1 MREVHA
7 HSHAGAGAFCF
18 QPWTRNCH
26 RLHDSDSD
34 SDSVEREVPFPG
46 PRRIGASRHD
56 LFGEPVDGMPRLVV
70 MQRRLVLV
78 LLVLTTTACGSY
90 PAAPDDVSMQV
101 EGVRTDPDGRAL
113 VATYTGGACDGPARL
128 DLRESQDRVELS
140 VRLTDPPEPE
150 DGSVCVALAVGG
162 SVRADLSRPLGTR
175 AVVAEGI
182 TLRVFD
188 GADLIVPSPVPA
200 GFTLASEMGSQDRD
214 TWMQTFTN
222 TPAGELTGPC
232 DPRQRS
238 FSTQA
243 GSQVRA
249 DMTNAYIVEE
259 PAVSTR
265 SGPARQFRNEAA
277 PLRLL
282 TLTVDGRLVSVSY
295 SADCGGPRPPVDE
308 VMPFLDALQV
318 VAS

>member
-1 MREVHA
+1 MSRRRDLYRE
-7 HSHAGAGAFCF
+7 
-18 QPWTRNCH
+18 
-26 RLHDSDSD
+26 L
-34 SDSVEREVPFPG
+34 
-46 PRRIGASRHD
+46 
-56 LFGEPVDGMPRLVV
+56 VDGTLRLMV
-70 MQRRLVLV
+70 MRRRLALV
-78 LLVLTTTACGSY
+78 LLVLTTTACGSDLT
-90 PAAPDDVSMQV
+90 APQNVLLQV
-101 EGVRTDPDGRAL
+101 EGVRTDLDGRAL
-113 VATYTGGACDGPARL
+113 VATFTGGACDGPARL
-128 DLRESQDRVELS
+128 DLREWQDRVELS
-140 VRLTDPPEPE
+140 LRLTDPPELD
-150 DGSVCVALAVGG
+150 DGSVCKALAVGG
-162 SVRADLSRPLGTR
+162 SVSADLSRPLGSR
-175 AVVAEGI
+175 VVMAEGV

-188 GADLIVPSPVPA
+188 GADLIGPSPVPA
-200 GFTLASEMGSQDRD
+200 GFTLASEVGSQDRA

-222 TPAGELTGPC
+222 TPADEPAGPC

-277 PLRLL
+277 PVRLL
-282 TLTVDGRLVSVSY
+282 TLTVGGRLVSVSY

-318 VAS
+318 AGSSLFPAAEGAVLHGRDVRQRRGAHR